1 MLQVIVGT
9 NLTITNYLCMLWLWI
24 QCNINFYRHIV
35 NNFTFWGILDIFI
48 TIVNSLFTKIG
59 TDNF

>member
-1 MLQVIVGT
+1 MLQVICR
-9 NLTITNYLCMLWLWI
+9 NKFDNYLCMLWLWI
-24 QCNINFYRHIV
+24 QCNINIYRPIV
-35 NNFTFWGILDIFI
+35 NNFTFWGILDILM